1 MQRQRQK
8 NAMKT
13 SKFGLEAQAVFSK
26 NPSNNNQ
33 EEEKFDPV
41 SQKMVRPSEHATTS
55 KLIDIRH

>member
-13 SKFGLEAQAVFSK
+13 SKFGLEAQTVFSK
-26 NPSNNNQ
+26 NPSNNQ

-41 SQKMVRPSEHATTS
+41 TQKMVRPSENATTS
-55 KLIDIRH
+55 KLIDIKH